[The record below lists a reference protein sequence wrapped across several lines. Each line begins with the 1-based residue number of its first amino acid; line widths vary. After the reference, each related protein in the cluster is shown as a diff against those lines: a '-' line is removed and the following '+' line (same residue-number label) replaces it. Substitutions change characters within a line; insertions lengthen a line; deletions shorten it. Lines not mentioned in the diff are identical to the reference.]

1 MSDTDLANF
10 FLGGSLAEGKA
21 LNFWPGFSAIKR
33 GAFWWLF
40 ALAKR
45 FSFIFSSP
53 ISLYCF
59 FCSILRASSSEL
71 LSLSLW
77 KDRKPKKL
85 KNWSKSSYFNELILT
100 IIRTW
105 YDRLRP
111 LVSPSENSPSSN
123 GLVGPAES
131 LKIWVDL
138 V

>member
-1 MSDTDLANF
+1 MSETDLANF

-33 GAFWWLF
+33 GAFWWLL

-45 FSFIFSSP
+45 FSFICSSL

-77 KDRKPKKL
+77 NYRKPKK
-85 KNWSKSSYFNELILT
+85 WSKSSYFNELIPS
-100 IIRTW
+100 IIRTS